1 MVGLKLLVCLCWVN
15 ADVIWECFW
24 IFGLQQVDYVSFPYK
39 CFITRSYVEMGWIV
53 VIVMVLWFIYQ
64 STASFL
70 EFDITLSSVLSIM
83 FWCVCMWIK
92 CFVRNWLILTFE
104 VVNGD
109 FSYYD
114 CD

>member
-1 MVGLKLLVCLCWVN
+1 MFSS
-15 ADVIWECFW
+15 A
-24 IFGLQQVDYVSFPYK
+24 YK

-53 VIVMVLWFIYQ
+53 VTVMVCVLWI
-64 STASFL
+64 
-70 EFDITLSSVLSIM
+70 EM
-83 FWCVCMWIK
+83 FCEK
-92 CFVRNWLILTFE
+92 NWLILTFE